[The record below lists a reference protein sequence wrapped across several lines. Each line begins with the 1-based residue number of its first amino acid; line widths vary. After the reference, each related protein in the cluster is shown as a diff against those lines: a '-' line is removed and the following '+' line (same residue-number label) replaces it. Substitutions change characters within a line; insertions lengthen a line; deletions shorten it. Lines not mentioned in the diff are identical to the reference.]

1 MCHLDAHGTVQESLT
16 GVEGTT
22 MNAIKKVR
30 LYMQAH
36 PTSHSARVLAHLAA
50 CLADE
55 RAFPLADL
63 YSLDL
68 EAFDLAIDL
77 MRDWRLDR
85 YYAARLK
92 LLDTI
97 LADVLPELVAESA
110 KVAQSAAVRTS
121 AAGRSGRG

>member
-1 MCHLDAHGTVQESLT
+1 
-16 GVEGTT
+16 

-30 LYMQAH
+30 RHMQAH
-36 PTSHSARVLAHLAA
+36 PESDASRVLAHLAA

-55 RAFPLADL
+55 RAFPLAEL
-63 YSLDL
+63 YRLDM
-68 EAFDLAIDL
+68 ESFDLAVEL

-97 LADVLPELVAESA
+97 LVDVLPELAAEMEAGAPVGSGGPA
-110 KVAQSAAVRTS
+110 SKSLQS
-121 AAGRSGRG
+121 G

>member
-1 MCHLDAHGTVQESLT
+1 
-16 GVEGTT
+16 

-30 LYMQAH
+30 RYMQAH
-36 PTSHSARVLAHLAA
+36 PKADASRVLAHLAA

-55 RAFPLADL
+55 RAFPLSEL
-63 YSLDL
+63 YGLDM
-68 EAFDLAIDL
+68 EAFDLAIEL

-97 LADVLPELVAESA
+97 LVDVLPEIAGDVGAGTPAAAERASVAKEA
-110 KVAQSAAVRTS
+110 
-121 AAGRSGRG
+121 

>member
-1 MCHLDAHGTVQESLT
+1 MKQLLFKLSDGSD
-16 GVEGTT
+16 

-30 LYMQAH
+30 RYMQAH
-36 PTSHSARVLAHLAA
+36 PRSEASRVLAHLAA

-55 RAFPLADL
+55 RAFPLAEL
-63 YSLDL
+63 YGLDM
-68 EAFDLAIDL
+68 EAFDLAIEL

-97 LADVLPELVAESA
+97 MVDVLPEL
-110 KVAQSAAVRTS
+110 
-121 AAGRSGRG
+121 AAGADAGDSSGGDRERTKAPKAS

>member
-1 MCHLDAHGTVQESLT
+1 
-16 GVEGTT
+16 

-30 LYMQAH
+30 RYMQSH
-36 PTSHSARVLAHLAA
+36 PKADASRVLAHLAA

-55 RAFPLADL
+55 RAFPLSEL
-63 YSLDL
+63 YSLDM
-68 EAFDLAIDL
+68 EAFELAIEL

-97 LADVLPELVAESA
+97 LVDVLPEIAGEATPAAPAAAERA
-110 KVAQSAAVRTS
+110 KVVKPA
-121 AAGRSGRG
+121 

>member
-1 MCHLDAHGTVQESLT
+1 
-16 GVEGTT
+16 

-30 LYMQAH
+30 RYMQAH
-36 PTSHSARVLAHLAA
+36 PKSDASRALAHLAA

-55 RAFPLADL
+55 RAFPLSDL
-63 YSLDL
+63 YDLDL
-68 EAFDLAIDL
+68 EAFDLAIEL

-97 LADVLPELVAESA
+97 LVDVLPEIAGEIGSLPAA
-110 KVAQSAAVRTS
+110 ADQAAVTKP
-121 AAGRSGRG
+121 A

>member
-1 MCHLDAHGTVQESLT
+1 
-16 GVEGTT
+16 

-30 LYMQAH
+30 RYMQAH
-36 PTSHSARVLAHLAA
+36 PKADASRVLAHLAA

-55 RAFPLADL
+55 RAFPLSEL
-63 YSLDL
+63 YGLDM
-68 EAFDLAIDL
+68 EAFDLAIEL

-97 LADVLPELVAESA
+97 LVDVLPEIASEVGSVAPVDAERTKTA
-110 KVAQSAAVRTS
+110 KPA
-121 AAGRSGRG
+121 

>member
-1 MCHLDAHGTVQESLT
+1 
-16 GVEGTT
+16 

-30 LYMQAH
+30 LYIEAN
-36 PTSHSARVLAHLAA
+36 PGARESKVLARLAA
-50 CLADE
+50 ALADE
-55 RAFPLADL
+55 RPFALSDL
-63 YSLDL
+63 YALDL

-97 LADVLPELVAESA
+97 VAGVLPELGDEAGTPAAAARTDGTS
-110 KVAQSAAVRTS
+110 SAAP
-121 AAGRSGRG
+121 

>member
-1 MCHLDAHGTVQESLT
+1 MKQSQFKLSDGSD
-16 GVEGTT
+16 

-30 LYMQAH
+30 RYMQAH
-36 PTSHSARVLAHLAA
+36 PKSEASRVLGQMAA

-55 RAFPLADL
+55 RAFPLAEL
-63 YSLDL
+63 YELDM
-68 EAFDLAIDL
+68 EAFDLAIEL

-97 LADVLPELVAESA
+97 MVDVLPELAAEADAGGASGGDRERA
-110 KVAQSAAVRTS
+110 KTPKAS
-121 AAGRSGRG
+121 

>member
-1 MCHLDAHGTVQESLT
+1 
-16 GVEGTT
+16 

-30 LYMQAH
+30 LFMQAH
-36 PTSHSARVLAHLAA
+36 PDSQAARVLAGLAA
-50 CLADE
+50 ALADDQP
-55 RAFPLADL
+55 FPLGQL
-63 YSLDL
+63 YELEL

-97 LADVLPELVAESA
+97 LVDVLPELGADNGGAPQVKPVGTVGRVGPSA
-110 KVAQSAAVRTS
+110 
-121 AAGRSGRG
+121 

>member
-1 MCHLDAHGTVQESLT
+1 
-16 GVEGTT
+16 

-30 LYMQAH
+30 LYMQAN
-36 PTSHSARVLAHLAA
+36 PATNASKVLAHLAA

-55 RAFPLADL
+55 RPFPLGDL

-97 LADVLPELVAESA
+97 LVDVLPELVGDAETGTT
-110 KVAQSAAVRTS
+110 AQRRPSTNASLAD
-121 AAGRSGRG
+121 

>member
-1 MCHLDAHGTVQESLT
+1 
-16 GVEGTT
+16 

-30 LYMQAH
+30 RYMQAH
-36 PTSHSARVLAHLAA
+36 PTTQASRVLAQLAA
-50 CLADE
+50 SLADE

-63 YSLDL
+63 YSLDM
-68 EAFDLAIDL
+68 EAFDLAIEL

-97 LADVLPELVAESA
+97 LVDVLPALDAEADAEQTGSQTA
-110 KVAQSAAVRTS
+110 PRRK
-121 AAGRSGRG
+121 G

>member
-1 MCHLDAHGTVQESLT
+1 
-16 GVEGTT
+16 

-30 LYMQAH
+30 RYMQAH
-36 PTSHSARVLAHLAA
+36 PKDDASRVLAHLAA

-55 RAFPLADL
+55 RAFPLSEL
-63 YSLDL
+63 YGLDM
-68 EAFDLAIDL
+68 EAFDLAIEL

-97 LADVLPELVAESA
+97 LVDVLPEIANEVGSGAPVDAERA
-110 KVAQSAAVRTS
+110 KTAKPA
-121 AAGRSGRG
+121 

>member
-1 MCHLDAHGTVQESLT
+1 
-16 GVEGTT
+16 
-22 MNAIKKVR
+22 MNAIKRVR
-30 LYMQAH
+30 LYMQKH
-36 PTSHSARVLAHLAA
+36 PTTHEARVLAHLAA

-63 YSLDL
+63 YALDM
-68 EAFDLAIDL
+68 EAFDLAIEL

-97 LADVLPELVAESA
+97 LVDVLPGL
-110 KVAQSAAVRTS
+110 AADSPDGASGARQR
-121 AAGRSGRG
+121 AGR

>member
-1 MCHLDAHGTVQESLT
+1 
-16 GVEGTT
+16 

-30 LYMQAH
+30 RYMQAH
-36 PTSHSARVLAHLAA
+36 QKDNASRVLAQLAA

-55 RAFPLADL
+55 RAFPLSEL
-63 YSLDL
+63 YGLDM
-68 EAFDLAIDL
+68 EAFDLAIEL

-97 LADVLPELVAESA
+97 LVEVLPEIAGEVGSDATSEAERA
-110 KVAQSAAVRTS
+110 KVIKPA
-121 AAGRSGRG
+121 

>member
-1 MCHLDAHGTVQESLT
+1 
-16 GVEGTT
+16 

-36 PTSHSARVLAHLAA
+36 PTTHAARILAQLAA

-55 RAFPLADL
+55 RPFPLAEL
-63 YSLDL
+63 YELDM

-97 LADVLPELVAESA
+97 VGDVLPELMADGEP
-110 KVAQSAAVRTS
+110 AVTGE
-121 AAGRSGRG
+121 AGKGA